1 MKVYGTTL
9 IAKESWPTESRQP
22 RVVVAASSK
31 TAAARILR
39 MSLYE
44 FNQYGSQTGNEHEI
58 AAAMSKPGTP
68 FVQKCENG
76 PDMRVYTEVIL

>member
-9 IAKESWPTESRQP
+9 IAKESWPTEARQP

-44 FNQYGSQTGNEHEI
+44 FNQYGGTTGNKAEI
-58 AAAMSKPGTP
+58 EAALSKPGTP
-68 FVQKCENG
+68 FVQKSESG
-76 PDMRVYTEVIL
+76 PDQNVFTEVIL